1 MLAAATSEIKYKPK
15 LMIEGVLIFVTA
27 LTALFF
33 CVLKAQFLRATIRSD
48 KSFQKHC
55 FSKPRLAYC
64 SQLQQRESKGIWASN
79 DN

>member
-1 MLAAATSEIKYKPK
+1 MLAAVTSEIEYKPK

-27 LTALFF
+27 LTAIFF
-33 CVLKAQFLRATIRSD
+33 CVLKAQFLRATICSD
-48 KSFQKHC
+48 RGFQKHC

-64 SQLQQRESKGIWASN
+64 SQPQQRESKGIWASK